1 MSSQHLKPHFQAAGD
16 SEDGSESALWLVA
29 LVRQWSLCTPKLP
42 SGIRGLCPA
51 SSARKDSAAVLAEL
65 ARVENLTRK
74 RRAPSCVCRCNSHD
88 TQAMVRCLAQSVLP
102 RHLRSAVQGDLRRFF
117 SGCLLAGALKTL
129 SHLRKLHVQVVGAS
143 EAGSVGLAFA
153 FHIGSRLQTNFPRG
167 SESLQIDF
175 RNLGPLDLICCRFIV
190 CVMCFLF

>member
-1 MSSQHLKPHFQAAGD
+1 ML
-16 SEDGSESALWLVA
+16 
-29 LVRQWSLCTPKLP
+29 
-42 SGIRGLCPA
+42 
-51 SSARKDSAAVLAEL
+51 
-65 ARVENLTRK
+65 
-74 RRAPSCVCRCNSHD
+74 CRCNSHD

-190 CVMCFLF
+190 CVMCFCFNWSGPNLLCAGVCRGDFPARKRPRGGSRAPIAEQHTLLCSVCRAFKDHRKTPKMRPVRLKRREDRSGVRS